1 MNSTVKKLDH
11 CLCCNSSKLTKVLD
25 LQQQPLANSY
35 LKSKEEP
42 EEAYPLAINYCDS
55 CTHIQ
60 LTHAVDPDLLFKNYL
75 YVSGTTQTLKDYFN
89 DFVNLTKRYTD
100 GKAVLD
106 IACNDGTQLNSFK
119 EQGYETYGIDPATN
133 LYELSSKNHSV
144 VCDYFNFETSK
155 KIPGWF
161 EKFDIVVAQNVFAHN
176 SNPKDFL
183 EACKKVMKHNG
194 YLFIQTSQA
203 NMVEQNQFDTIYH
216 EHISFF
222 SVKSMAALAQ
232 SAGLYIKDVIKTPVH
247 GTSFVFVLSKWGP
260 SNVTQFLSNETI
272 LNQFKMIKYAM
283 NCSSI
288 AKETNKVITDLRAK
302 GFKVIGYGAAAKGNT
317 FLNFSG
323 FTLDYIVDDNPMKQ
337 NLYTPGS
344 RILIKSPE
352 TLKDEKE
359 PIYVVP
365 LAWNFFDEIKK
376 KVQALNSNVRYIR
389 YFPYVETSNA

>member
-1 MNSTVKKLDH
+1 MKNTVKKLDH

-35 LKSKEEP
+35 LKNANDAEEM
-42 EEAYPLAINYCDS
+42 YPLAINYCDT

-75 YVSGTTQTLKDYFN
+75 YVSGTTQTLKEYFK
-89 DFVNLTKRYTD
+89 DFVKLTQRYTD
-100 GKAVLD
+100 GKTVLD
-106 IACNDGTQLNSFK
+106 IACNDGTQLNEFK
-119 EQGYETYGIDPATN
+119 DQGYATYGIDPATN
-133 LYELSSKNHSV
+133 LYELSSKNHNV
-144 VCDYFNFETSK
+144 VCDYFNYETSRK
-155 KIPGWF
+155 RPDWF

-176 SNPKDFL
+176 SDPKDFL

-203 NMVEQNQFDTIYH
+203 NMVEENQFDTIYH

-222 SVKSMAALAQ
+222 SIKSMAALAQ

-260 SNVTQFLSNETI
+260 SNYTQFLTNETA
-272 LNQFKMIKYAM
+272 LNQLRMIKYAM
-283 NCSSI
+283 HCNSI
-288 AKETNKVITDLRAK
+288 ARDTKNLIEDLRAR

-317 FLNFSG
+317 FINFSG
-323 FTLDYIVDDNPMKQ
+323 FTLDYIVDDNPLKQ
-337 NLYTPGS
+337 GLYTPGS
-344 RILIKSPE
+344 KILIKSPE
-352 TLKDEKE
+352 ALKEEKKL
-359 PIYVVP
+359 IYVVP

-376 KVQALNSNVRYIR
+376 KVSGLNSNVKYIR
-389 YFPYVETSNA
+389 YFPNAEMLSA

>member
-1 MNSTVKKLDH
+1 MDSIVKLDR
-11 CLCCNSSKLTKVLD
+11 CLCCNSSKLNKVLD

-35 LKSKEEP
+35 LKTKDEE
-42 EEAYPLAINYCDS
+42 EQSYPLAINYCDE

-75 YVSGTTQTLKDYFN
+75 YVSGTTQTLKDYFR
-89 DFVNLTKRYTD
+89 DFVDLTKRYTD

-106 IACNDGTQLNSFK
+106 IACNDGTQLNAFK
-119 EQGYETYGIDPATN
+119 EQGYDTFGIDPATN

-155 KIPGWF
+155 KIPDWF
-161 EKFDIVVAQNVFAHN
+161 EKFNVVVAQNVFAHN

-183 EACKKVMKHNG
+183 EACKKVMKHHG

-203 NMVEQNQFDTIYH
+203 NMVDENQFDTIYH

-222 SVKSMAALAQ
+222 SIKSMAALAQ

-260 SNVTQFLSNETI
+260 SNVTQFLTSDSI
-272 LNQFKMIKYAM
+272 LTPLKMEKYAM
-283 NCSSI
+283 NCDSI
-288 AKETNKVITDLRAK
+288 ATETHKVITELRAK

-317 FLNFSG
+317 FLNYAG
-323 FTLDYIVDDNPMKQ
+323 FDLDYIVDDNPLKQ

-344 RILIKSPE
+344 RILIKSPDA
-352 TLKDEKE
+352 LKDEKE

-389 YFPYVETSNA
+389 YFPYVEISNA

>member
-1 MNSTVKKLDH
+1 MNSTVKLER
-11 CLCCNSSKLTKVLD
+11 CLCCNGSKLSKVLD

-35 LKSKEEP
+35 LKSENEE
-42 EEAYPLAINYCDS
+42 ELSYPLAINYCDE

-75 YVSGTTQTLKDYFN
+75 YVSGTTQTLKDYFTN
-89 DFVNLTKRYTD
+89 FVSLTKRYTD

-106 IACNDGTQLNSFK
+106 IACNDGTQLDAFK
-119 EQGYETYGIDPATN
+119 VQGYETYGIDPATN
-133 LYELSSKNHSV
+133 LYELSSKKHNV
-144 VCDYFNFETSK
+144 VCDYFNFETSR
-155 KIPGWF
+155 KIPEWF
-161 EKFDIVVAQNVFAHN
+161 EKFDVVIAQNVFAHN

-183 EACKKVMKHNG
+183 EACKKVMKHKG

-203 NMVEQNQFDTIYH
+203 NMVDENQFDTIYH

-222 SVKSMAALAQ
+222 SIKSMAALAQ

-260 SNVTQFLSNETI
+260 SNVTQFLSSDTI
-272 LNQFKMIKYAM
+272 LNQYKMEKYAM
-283 NCSSI
+283 NCNSI
-288 AKETNKVITDLRAK
+288 ATETKKVITELREK

-317 FLNFSG
+317 FLNYSG
-323 FTLDYIVDDNPMKQ
+323 FKLDYIVDDNPLKQ

-344 RILIKSPE
+344 RILIKPPE
-352 TLKDEKE
+352 ALKEEKE

-389 YFPYVETSNA
+389 YFPYVEISNA